1 MIVFLLAT
9 LQAES
14 TPHIWLIVTGSLGT
28 LFVAVILSSFFVG
41 RFFPNTR
48 EAHKEQFVTAP
59 RTEKPPAFL
68 APSKQRVNQ
77 KLPHPGKE
85 LPPRHPF
92 EKKPPHH

>member
-41 RFFPNTR
+41 RFFPKNR
-48 EAHKEQFVTAP
+48 GRHQEQISEA
-59 RTEKPPAFL
+59 PP
-68 APSKQRVNQ
+68 
-77 KLPHPGKE
+77 PGKTSAVFVPSTSGGSQQ
-85 LPPRHPF
+85 PPRHSGEVPQGHRS
-92 EKKPPHH
+92 EEAPSAK